1 MHDLL
6 AFTIVGIVTGAIYAV
21 AASGLVVTYTTSGIF
36 NFAHGAIGMFGA
48 FAYWELRVNQHMPA
62 PIALFLVLIV
72 GAPLL
77 GALME
82 RIFMRGLYGKPTGV
96 AIVVTVALM
105 VALLS
110 GAQTLWK
117 QTGTLRRL
125 PEFFAGNDIELF
137 GVRVAYHKLIV
148 IAVAIAIAAGLRF
161 LLFHTRTGVTM
172 RAVVDNKDLAGMN
185 GIIPERVAQLSW
197 AIGASLAALAGIL
210 IAPQLSMNHLL
221 LTLLVVNGFAA
232 AMLGRLK
239 NLPLTFVGALILG
252 LAQAFLIGYGG
263 KYGFGDF
270 KLIQLSDIVPTIF
283 LLAIL
288 IFLPQVKIPAGRL
301 VGAAPPRVPSARQ
314 TVIVGSVFVALMMLL
329 STMLSEFW
337 LFNLSMALVLGIVML
352 SLVLLSGFAGQIS
365 LMQLTFVGVG
375 AVTVSRIVSDGSI
388 FGIILAG
395 LISAAVGAI
404 VAIPALRLQ
413 ELYLALTTV
422 ALAVVGDWAFNRPE
436 VFSVGGAATV
446 KRLHIL
452 GVRFRSEESQLI
464 LVAIAFVLIALLV
477 MAIRRGAYGRRLAA
491 LRDSPVAA
499 SMLGMNLVA
508 AKTTVFALSAGIA
521 GIAGALFGGLQVT
534 ISANDFLMFKSLG
547 IFLVASFGGL
557 TTVVGALFGGAF
569 LALLPELAKRLPGD
583 SQLFQ
588 NFGIAIGAIALADNP
603 HGFGGN
609 ISMAGQQIRN
619 SIAKVRKGSGRSA
632 ASAGTSGVLDVTNV
646 EPVREEVGV
655 G

>member
-36 NFAHGAIGMFGA
+36 NFAHGAIGMLGA
-48 FAYWELRVNQHMPA
+48 FAYWELRVNQHLPA
-62 PIALFLVLIV
+62 PVALFLVLVI

-77 GALME
+77 GALIE
-82 RIFMRGLYGKPTGV
+82 RIFMRRMYGKPTGV

-110 GAQTLWK
+110 LAQSMWK

-137 GVRVAYHKLIV
+137 GVRVTYHRLIV
-148 IAVAIAIAAGLRF
+148 IAIAIGIAAGLRF

-185 GIIPERVAQLSW
+185 GIIPERVALLSW

-252 LAQAFLIGYGG
+252 LAQAYLIGYGG
-263 KYGFGDF
+263 KYGFGSF
-270 KLIQLSDIVPTIF
+270 KLIQLADVVPTIF
-283 LLAIL
+283 LLIIL
-288 IFLPQVKIPAGRL
+288 VFLPQVKIPAGRL
-301 VGAAPPRVPSARQ
+301 VGATPPRVPSSRQ
-314 TVIVGSVFVALMMLL
+314 SLITGGAFVAFMLLL
-329 STMLSEFW
+329 STLLSESW
-337 LFNLSMALVLGIVML
+337 LFNTSMALVLGIVML
-352 SLVLLSGFAGQIS
+352 SLVVLSGFAGQVS

-388 FGIILAG
+388 VGVLLAG
-395 LISAAVGAI
+395 VLSAAVGAV

-413 ELYLALTTV
+413 ELYLALTTL
-422 ALAVVGDWAFNRPE
+422 ALAVLGEWVFNRPA
-436 VFSVGGAATV
+436 VFGIGGAATV
-446 KRLHIL
+446 KRLHL
-452 GVRFRSEESQLI
+452 PGVRFRTEESQLV
-464 LVAIAFVLIALLV
+464 LAAIAFTLLALLV

-521 GIAGALFGGLQVT
+521 GIAGALYGGLQVSIT
-534 ISANDFLMFKSLG
+534 ANDFLMFKSLG

-569 LALLPELAKRLPGD
+569 LALLPEITKHLPGD
-583 SQLFQ
+583 SANFQ
-588 NFGIAIGAIALADNP
+588 NVGIAIGAIALADNP

-609 ISMAGQQIRN
+609 ISMAGQQIRDAL
-619 SIAKVRKGSGRSA
+619 AKARGRS
-632 ASAGTSGVLDVTNV
+632 SAPRRVEPQIDLTTA